1 MVHIVTDSSADIP
14 PELAAELGIT
24 VVPLYIRF
32 GSETF
37 RDGVDITA
45 DQFYERLAHSRVL
58 PRSSIPSPG
67 DFAKV
72 YQELASNGED
82 ILSIHLSAKYSG
94 ALNAASLAREYVTG
108 SGKIEVFDSKSVSMG
123 CGFAVIAAAREAR
136 RGAGLEQVGQAAEQ
150 AAQRTHIV
158 GMIASL
164 RYFVSGHRLSLPRK
178 HLLLG
183 RLGAILRFK
192 LVGDLYEAGKVRGVG
207 MYFSE
212 AKALA
217 KLEEHVMRF
226 PGIEEVAVLHARR
239 PEWAE
244 SIAGRLSAAYP
255 GKRVYSSRLSA
266 ATGVHGGPAS
276 VAVAFIESAGGKS

>member
-1 MVHIVTDSSADIP
+1 MVRIVTDSSADIP
-14 PELAAELGIT
+14 TELAAELGIT

-32 GSETF
+32 GSDTY

-72 YQELASNGED
+72 YQELSAGGED
-82 ILSIHLSAKYSG
+82 IFSIHLSAKYSG

-108 SGKIEVFDSKSVSMG
+108 NIKIEVFDSRSVSMG
-123 CGFAVIAAAREAR
+123 CGFAAIAAAREAR
-136 RGAGLEQVGQAAEQ
+136 RGAGLEQVRQAAEQ
-150 AAQRTHIV
+150 AARRTHIV
-158 GMIASL
+158 GMIASM
-164 RYFVSGHRLSLPRK
+164 RYFLGGRRLSLPEW
-178 HLLLG
+178 HLFLG
-183 RLGAILRFK
+183 RLGGILRFK
-192 LVGDLYEAGKVRGVG
+192 LVGTLYEAGKVRGIG

-212 AKALA
+212 SKALE
-217 KLEEHVMRF
+217 KLEEHVMKF
-226 PGIEEVAVLHARR
+226 LNIEEVAVLHARR

-244 SIAGRLSAAYP
+244 NIAGRLSAAYP
-255 GKRVYSSRLSA
+255 GKPVYISRLSA

-276 VAVAFIESAGGKS
+276 VAVAFIESAKTV

>member
-1 MVHIVTDSSADIP
+1 
-14 PELAAELGIT
+14 
-24 VVPLYIRF
+24 VPLYIRF

-45 DQFYERLAHSRVL
+45 DRFYERLAHSRVL
-58 PRSSIPSPG
+58 PSSSIPSPG

-72 YQELASNGED
+72 YQELAAGGED
-82 ILSIHLSAKYSG
+82 ILSMHLSPRYSG
-94 ALNAASLAREYVTG
+94 ALNAAGLAREYVTG
-108 SGKIEVFDSKSVSMG
+108 NSKIEVFDSRSVSMG

-136 RGAGLEQVGQAAEQ
+136 CGAGLEQVRQAAEQ
-150 AAQRTHIV
+150 AARRTHIV

-164 RYFVSGHRLSLPRK
+164 RYFLGGRRLSLPGW
-178 HLLLG
+178 HLFLG
-183 RLGAILRFK
+183 RLGGILRFK
-192 LVGDLYEAGKVRGVG
+192 LVGDLYEAGKVRGIG

-217 KLEEHVMRF
+217 KLEARVMSF
-226 PGIEEVAVLHARR
+226 PDIEEMAVLHARR

-244 SIAGRLSAAYP
+244 SIAGRLQAAYP
-255 GKRVYSSRLSA
+255 GKPVYISRLSA

-276 VAVAFIESAGGKS
+276 VAVAFIQSARGV